1 MKHNQILR
9 RGLSILLSLV
19 LCLSLLP
26 ATALAEGTES
36 VTICGT
42 TLEEGKAYV
51 PSAGGGIAE
60 KTEET
65 AYLEYSSGTLTV
77 HGNVTVALPSSSA
90 DNVLKG
96 YYVWLGDMLIGQGLT
111 ASSGQGLNGVTL
123 TTAGGSAQ
131 ISNLIYSNTAY
142 APTTQG
148 TFITETE
155 ELT

>member
-42 TLEEGKAYV
+42 TLEAGKYYV

-77 HGNVTVALPSSSA
+77 HGSVTVALPASSTA
-90 DNVLKG
+90 NVLK
-96 YYVWLGDMLIGQGLT
+96 L
-111 ASSGQGLNGVTL
+111 
-123 TTAGGSAQ
+123 
-131 ISNLIYSNTAY
+131 
-142 APTTQG
+142 
-148 TFITETE
+148 
-155 ELT
+155 